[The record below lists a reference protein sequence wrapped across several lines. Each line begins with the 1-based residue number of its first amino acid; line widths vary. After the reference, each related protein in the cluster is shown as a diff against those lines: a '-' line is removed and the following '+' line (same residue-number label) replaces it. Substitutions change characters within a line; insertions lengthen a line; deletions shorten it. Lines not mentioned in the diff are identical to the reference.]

1 MGLVERAQQDMQRY
15 TSDKNG
21 FAVDITLITPDG
33 TTSVTIAGLSTKH
46 HLAIDQMSGEV
57 VSSRTA
63 SVSFSEVIATDAG
76 YTVRDTD
83 GEVGLKGHRVET
95 ADSNGIVKKFII
107 DKVIADEKLGL
118 IVCILGDYE

>member
-1 MGLVERAQQDMQRY
+1 MGLIERAQQDMQRY

-21 FAVDITLITPDG
+21 FAVDITLIAPDN
-33 TTSVTIAGLSTKH
+33 TTVTIAGLSTKH
-46 HLAIDQMSGEV
+46 QLGIDQMTGEV

-63 SVSFSEVIATDAG
+63 SVSFSETIAVAAG
-76 YTVRDTD
+76 YTVRDAD
-83 GEVGLKGHRVET
+83 GEVSLKNHRVET
-95 ADSNGIVKKFII
+95 ADSNGAVKKFII